1 MNEPQVSVVVPTR
14 NRVSSVRRLLRALAV
29 DTTAPAFEVVVVDD
43 GSTDGT
49 VEALRQLQLPYSLT
63 IVERHD
69 GGPASARNAGARVAT
84 GRVLLFLDDDV
95 EPCPGTLAAHAQF
108 HRDSG
113 TLIGIGDLPV
123 IFDGPSFFQ
132 SIVRGWWAMMLIDIR
147 KPGHRV
153 TFKNLLTGHVSIR
166 RSQFDALGGFDPA
179 LRCHEDWEFGYRG
192 LLAGLDAR
200 LVPGAVARH
209 HETTDLRRVLQRKF
223 DEGVAD
229 IQLTR
234 RYPELARA
242 LLFAWPLESKKA
254 RGLKRLIF
262 VAPSVAD
269 SVARRL
275 ERLLPVYERVKLRFR
290 WRQTLELLLAYHY
303 WRGIRSV
310 LPNRHDV
317 SALINACP
325 EPAADPMVIDLA
337 GGVDAAATRIDQ
349 RRPSSMV
356 LMLGDELV
364 GNVPALAGA
373 ERLRGE
379 HLRPLLARP
388 LRAGYLRAL
397 ARRGAIPE
405 VLRPLDPLSDQGR
418 TTTRASAPLVRDQEL
433 GTAQVAAGT
442 DMQHRAAVPP
452 IHDVA

>member
-1 MNEPQVSVVVPTR
+1 VNSPQISVVVPTR
-14 NRVSSVRRLLRALAV
+14 NRLRSVQRLLHALAV
-29 DTTAPAFEVVVVDD
+29 DATAPAFDVVVVDD

-49 VEALRQLQLPYSLT
+49 VAALRQLRVPYPLT
-63 IVERHD
+63 IVEQHD

-84 GRVLLFLDDDV
+84 GQVLLFLDDDV

-113 TLIGIGDLPV
+113 ELIGIGDLPV

-132 SIVRGWWAMMLIDIR
+132 STVRGWWAMMLLDIR
-147 KPGHRV
+147 KPGHRF

-166 RSQFDALGGFDPA
+166 RSQFDTLNGFDSE

-192 LLAGLDAR
+192 LLAGLEVR
-200 LVPGAVARH
+200 LVPAAVARH
-209 HETTDLRRVLQRKF
+209 HETTNLQRVLQRKF

-234 RYPELARA
+234 RHPELARA
-242 LLFAWPLESKKA
+242 LPFAWPLESRKA
-254 RGLKRLIF
+254 RVLKRLVF

-269 SVARRL
+269 FAARRL
-275 ERLLPVYERVKLRFR
+275 ERLLPMYERVKLRFR
-290 WRQTLELLLAYHY
+290 WRQTLELLLGYHY

-310 LPNRHDV
+310 LPDRRDV
-317 SALINACP
+317 SALINGCP
-325 EPAADPMVIDLA
+325 EPAADPLVLDLS
-337 GGVDAAATRIDQ
+337 GGVDAAATRLDQ

-356 LMLGDELV
+356 LMFGDEFV
-364 GNVPALAGA
+364 GKVPASVGA

-379 HLRPLLARP
+379 HLRRLLARQ
-388 LRAGYLRAL
+388 LRAAYLRAL
-397 ARRGAIPE
+397 ARHGAIPE
-405 VLRPLDPLSDQGR
+405 LLRSLVPLSNPGR
-418 TTTRASAPLVRDQEL
+418 TVTHASAPLVRDQEL
-433 GTAQVAAGT
+433 TTTQVAAGT